1 VVAGL
6 GVSTGVGLVGGMNV
20 GDGLATGAG
29 LEGERASGACE
40 KGVGGAIFHGSILV
54 STPPSLFRLH

>member
-1 VVAGL
+1 
-6 GVSTGVGLVGGMNV
+6 MNA

-29 LEGERASGACE
+29 LEGERVSGACEE

-54 STPPSLFRLH
+54 STPPCLFRLH